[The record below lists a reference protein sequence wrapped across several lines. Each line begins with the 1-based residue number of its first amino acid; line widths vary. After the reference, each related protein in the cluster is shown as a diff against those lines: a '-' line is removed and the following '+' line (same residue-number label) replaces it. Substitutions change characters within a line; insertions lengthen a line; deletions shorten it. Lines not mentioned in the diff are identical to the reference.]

1 MTIALRLNASD
12 RSSAPSVR
20 QHGGLIA
27 KLELYDD
34 MRAVEPHWR
43 VLERQDALATPYQRY
58 DFLEPWQRE
67 VGARTGVTPAVIVGL
82 DANRQPLL
90 LLPFG
95 RRQVGPLQI
104 AEYLGGKHS
113 NFNMAIWRR
122 DVAATVGRDD
132 LNEVLAGLAGIDLLA
147 LRSQPESWD
156 DIANP
161 FLQLPHQMAPSF
173 GQRGRLQADFAALEQ
188 ACLSA
193 PARKKLRKKERVLA
207 SHGPLRFWRVQ
218 TEAEAIGVL
227 EAFFAQKAE
236 RMRGLGVVNAF
247 DVPGMREFI
256 TAAATEHL
264 RDGRPAIELYAC
276 TVGKTVA
283 ATIAG
288 LVSKNR
294 FCALF
299 NSMVFNV
306 LAHES
311 PGELMLVNLVRM
323 CCERRLDVFDLGV
336 GEANYK
342 RTFCQDVEP
351 LFDSFLPLSPLG
363 WTAALAL
370 RSHGRTKR
378 RIKQSTVLWN
388 AVGWGRRLRARM
400 LPSA

>member
-20 QHGGLIA
+20 QPARLVA

-34 MRAVEPHWR
+34 MRAAEPHWR
-43 VLERQDALATPYQRY
+43 ALERQDALATPYQRY

-67 VGARTGVTPAVIVGL
+67 VGRRTGVTPAVIVGL
-82 DANRQPLL
+82 DVNRQPLL
-90 LLPFG
+90 LFPFG

-122 DVAATVGRDD
+122 DVATTFSRDE
-132 LNEVLAGLAGIDLLA
+132 LNELLAGLAGIDLLA

-156 DIANP
+156 GIANP

-173 GQRGRLQADFAALEQ
+173 GQRGALQADFAALEQ

-193 PARKKLRKKERVLA
+193 PARKKLRKKQRVLA
-207 SHGPLRFWRVQ
+207 SYGPLRFWRVQ
-218 TEAEAIGVL
+218 TQAEALSVL
-227 EAFFAQKAE
+227 EAFFAQKGE
-236 RMRGLGVVNAF
+236 RMRTLGVVNAF

-256 TAAATEHL
+256 TAAATEQL
-264 RDGRPAIELYAC
+264 PNGRPAIELYAC
-276 TVGKTVA
+276 TVGDNVA

-288 LVSKNR
+288 LASRNR
-294 FCALF
+294 FCGLF
-299 NSMVFNV
+299 NSMIFNE

-311 PGELMLVNLVRM
+311 PGELMLINLVRM
-323 CCERRLDVFDLGV
+323 CCERGLEVFDLGV

-342 RTFCQDVEP
+342 RTFCEDIEP
-351 LFDSFLPLSPLG
+351 LFDSFLPLSASG
-363 WTAALAL
+363 WAAALAL
-370 RSHGRTKR
+370 RSHARTKR
-378 RIKQSTVLWN
+378 RIKQSNVLWN
-388 AVGWGRRLRARM
+388 AVGWGRKLRAR
-400 LPSA
+400 LSASA